1 MGWKEDWQEKNRQKR
16 AQKEAVADVTY
27 RAYQQEREAQGFPSS
42 SVSKGND
49 IISAVQNG
57 INSLTQPKKEF
68 TWNMKTARQRLLE
81 LELPRENW
89 YSGEKPTTSE
99 ALAQI
104 WRIGQTDKEKASKL
118 YDSFQLFR
126 NDPTTAFYD
135 PYSQATNRKIADIT
149 KYGIDVSGGINDD
162 WFKKNAYLMN
172 YYTYGSTNNPLGTAK
187 SRSKE
192 QNAAALYYDLL
203 QDEEKTKKAENE
215 WQALQDE
222 VRYWTGRKDL
232 NLTDQEILNRIDWNN
247 YKTLSSMDESRENGA
262 PIALNRAVGYSRDNL
277 YGIIW
282 EERNGQE
289 NGNIANDAVKYRLGA
304 GNGYEENAE
313 ARARRDASNAEYYN
327 PYWNGIASD
336 DMNETAL
343 YFGTDR
349 FDQDWID
356 SHRYIMNGNDETA
369 KREYLKVVAAEE
381 TTRKAEEEIKTLQDR
396 VDSYIKLGITDPGKI
411 LDGILDA
418 DEYNDEPAL
427 STLKKIDESLGDYKM
442 LNTTRALQYSYRDL
456 KREVER
462 RCEEEKNKMPSYQF
476 AKDVEKQYGA
486 GHMVPPSQVQNDTD
500 RTNIVHEKTSEDA
513 VNEARDRNIQENAET
528 IRSTGTPEEKV
539 VYGTAAS
546 STYNRDVGDISNTLT
561 SVPVSGQTAADT
573 ALNSATSYAN
583 KNYAGARSTL
593 NQWNTLQEALDAI
606 DAQIAAIFGT
616 EEEEKKPKASVDMS
630 KVVGKTAAG
639 GAQEQPMGKPGE
651 SMSVTKDEKTAI
663 QNWLKDQPAN
673 GMVQLTER
681 DWQFLPQET
690 KDRYIDAA
698 RAERER
704 YEGLDTDAQDE
715 LRKLEYQRNQ
725 IVEQMNGMEG
735 AKAAAEDQVKKTREM
750 FDEYLNICEMNGVEP
765 VDIGQYYADVD
776 LLAGIMDTYTPLE
789 YSAMTVFEAAVQAGE
804 MDNASLQE
812 VAKATKADLEDK
824 LQILQGAIDR
834 VGESVTAT
842 NAQRNNLKWEE
853 EGLIRT
859 IKDCDDFL
867 LEGNADFFKV
877 SAAGMEKAR
886 DAWKNGYRFGST
898 KVADYTELDRAVAD
912 KDWVELVMSDP
923 TEGGTKYY
931 QTYWMTDAERARY
944 FYYRETQGEEAAR
957 DYYERLN
964 DDTYGVLSVRRG
976 EFEEEGARRMAE
988 EYPVLANALKVV
1000 TSEGK
1005 AVGGIVS
1012 MYNILTGKQVS
1023 NYSQYNKAIRTNN
1036 IVAQTS
1042 KEKIAKTFEG
1052 HPTLAKIA
1060 DGAYDVVSMGLE
1072 SGWNSLLMGPL
1083 VSAFSGAKAA
1093 SFIGKF
1099 GLSASSALV
1108 GAAPMAAGAMG
1119 DTILDVLDRGGTPEQ
1134 AAMMGGVTFFSEI
1147 VSEAISLDNII
1158 GAFHDSQITGASFK
1172 GLLFNAAKS
1181 FITEG
1186 SEELLSGA
1194 IDQWADDV
1202 IMDELSKRRE
1212 MINDLVLNQGYDQQE
1227 AEAKVAQQLVND
1239 ILKEGLLGGLGG
1251 TFGTATSYGLGAVT
1265 NTASKLSQR
1274 SDINKQFKGGGRL
1287 VENMVKE
1294 TDAKVQTAEANYS
1307 QAEEAAANARKA
1319 ANDTSLTAEEQQAA
1333 AAEADRLEQEAA
1345 NAKAELD
1352 TAQQEKEQATVD
1364 RNKWNALREGA
1375 IAFHEDYQA
1384 MQQAEA
1390 IAQEA
1395 KGTKNETRRRKDADK
1410 AREKYEKSKSE
1421 FKKQYSDMA
1430 ESGIAEQLGIKAEDL
1445 EADPVE
1451 AAEAVFEAENVTE
1464 TAEESTEAPAE
1475 EVTAPNAEQ
1484 ATIEEKQPLTQEE
1497 RERALQK
1504 VEQLETEA
1512 RQAEEEAAQARK
1524 QAENAKLAAE
1534 RDGSEEAQAAVQYGE
1549 QKAQEAEANA
1559 RRLREEADSV
1569 REKTEARIAE
1579 DERRAEGRAQN
1590 EAAGQIG
1597 QETEETAQ
1605 QPRQNR
1611 FGIAVNEAEAQRLTN
1626 DLTALNSTDGYD
1638 QSAATAAVAAV
1649 LADSA
1654 EGTQG
1659 STAAQHMM
1667 EEYGADKVISG
1678 IKKILDAAVNRAGI
1692 ALSDAKN
1699 AIVTAY
1705 LNNGGIAHAMLG
1717 KMLEGELTTDGLAQ
1731 MVAAAQQEAADPNVQ
1746 ASLRAQDREN
1756 RISQR
1761 AKELAGNDQSQ
1772 AVAKAKEAVSSI
1784 KEKASNLRSM
1794 MNDLRTKYDNAGEY
1808 IWQLTQEYCKLSA
1821 EGKQDAADSV
1831 GNQRNN
1837 AYKQR
1842 ASLKDSFNKAAQEFV
1857 DAQNA
1862 LKKAMEDL
1870 RSARQQRENE
1880 LRAQAI
1886 AEIDAEDAAA
1896 AQAMAEQQ
1904 AAEQALAQAVMEQ
1917 GNTAEDTTL
1926 QETAEETANEAEQAA
1941 GSTEAANGNRMLYD
1955 YLTENPDRVS
1965 ITESEI
1971 REMLGD
1977 RMTPEIETFLQ
1988 SRHKNPNFT
1997 DQTPMFT
2004 DNIADMLEDSAEP
2017 ATSLESEQSAEEFD
2031 NGVPV
2036 DSILVSDKADIEPPK
2051 GRKGQ
2056 LVTGQQIIKD
2066 LTDVLGMTNDS
2077 RLKKYLRGKR
2087 KRTAGYTY
2095 QNGVTHTRYTQDA
2108 KTAMHEIGHN
2118 LDLILGMKDWVAN
2131 WGSLAQNYA
2140 EQISPTFLENYKEE
2154 QRPGELMAEFTRIWT
2169 QSRDAAVSL
2178 AGENF
2183 VSSFEKA
2190 LKEKGWLK
2198 PMQEASVRLQAW
2210 EEEGSLER
2218 ARAMIDL
2225 DVKKM
2230 TEKMNVS
2237 KARSLIADHTLPL
2250 QKITDAYEK
2259 AKGEVKPSDDART
2272 LFLAMP
2278 SMVANLTEQCLH
2290 NTLVDMYGVP
2300 VKNKAG
2306 EEYGSLS
2313 DITQAIQKSEERDFN
2328 TYLLARLDLDRKKY
2342 GKGLYPVDLETGR
2355 EKVNSKENIAKL
2367 EAQYP
2372 HFKET
2377 AEKLYDWYD
2386 AFCQT
2391 WLVDSGLKTQNEF
2404 DALRALYPNY
2414 VPLHEA
2420 GKDGSGNGQKRT
2432 DSDPSNVLKR
2442 AYKSDVDKY
2451 NPVMGIVENIQQYVF
2466 AAKQVEALRAWN
2478 FQMKTLLREHAD
2490 IGAIAEP
2497 AQHDMVSE
2505 NYKNAKL
2512 AVGERVASVLAKQ
2525 VGGEQITEDEAIE
2538 IMKAIA
2544 ESPDIGFRVSDR
2556 ATGNDVI
2563 NIPLIGGGFA
2573 SWTVYDPQVLKALT
2587 MPKPGGRQYKF
2598 ARAIAGLTRFL
2609 SANATSRSLKFSGQ
2623 NMFSDMET
2631 AAATGKTGYGNLA
2644 KDVAAGLRP
2653 VHTVNQLRG
2662 MFELLGN
2669 MIADSSFG
2677 EKHGMT
2683 PSETYQWFQK
2693 YGMAGNRYAFRE
2705 GKTQQ
2710 EIRDSLYS
2718 GKGSITKKNPLS
2730 LLGKFVVPVEK
2741 LGEFGESLTRWNA
2754 FAHSGYDMNSYDGLL
2769 AAGRAS
2775 REATVDFSKYGAAAD
2790 SPAYKGLTAA
2800 IPFLNAQIQG
2810 IDKTVDT
2817 LKEIK
2822 DDPYRRTVLLSR
2834 MAANSILGGAIVAAF
2849 RKIAWD
2855 DDDEIA
2861 YKDLTDYEK
2870 TKYTHWFR
2878 TADGKWIKTKRS
2890 QDVVLQAA
2898 DLIGEFIGETS
2909 TGYEGDALGDLA
2921 AGAMEVVK
2929 NGMISTGT
2937 VIQPMIDALN
2947 GQTWYGGDTDS
2958 YTDKTMS
2965 KTARYGVDTSKA
2977 ARMLST
2983 ITFGAVSPKA
2993 AEYALNQYLGSAGSL
3008 GTAIFDSIAQ
3018 SVDDKRVNASHLFN
3032 WLKDD
3037 VIGGYIVDPVY
3048 SNKVST
3054 AFYTGKENLE
3064 QVIAEAGQGKNQLL
3078 RYDLTQDELNEA
3090 LAAAEALTNKGG
3102 IVYEASKE
3110 YSSLKKEYN
3119 RIMDPENTMTQAQKE
3134 EQARQIRS
3142 QMNHALLDAN
3152 TAMGDYWNRYGYP
3165 NPVVQTVMTTL
3176 DIFTNA
3182 KGVPEETENFNT
3194 AQYMQSAEKAVGEA
3208 FSGDMNASY
3217 MKRSVSV
3224 YEETGNA
3231 KALPSPSAKDS
3242 TFSYKKTE
3250 YKLSD
3255 GDYNAY
3261 LNAYRKTYK
3270 DTIDAYRKWDTLSDD
3285 DKLKALDSADRKAH
3299 EAGKEAWLKKKG
3311 IIK

>member
-1 MGWKEDWQEKNRQKR
+1 MTKEEEERKRQVDALVKMG
-16 AQKEAVADVTY
+16 
-27 RAYQQEREAQGFPSS
+27 QQALTKIFTPKQQTREAQTVLPSS
-42 SVSKGND
+42 SVSKGNNSFTQGIVD
-49 IISAVQNG
+49 TVSSWFSPQKTTTQDGMTVKPKSAY
-57 INSLTQPKKEF
+57 
-68 TWNMKTARQRLLE
+68 QRLME
-81 LELPRENW
+81 TPIRTKW
-89 YSGEKPTTSE
+89 YSGDQPTASE
-99 ALAQI
+99 TLAQI
-104 WRIGQTDKEKASKL
+104 YRVS
-118 YDSFQLFR
+118 R
-126 NDPTTAFYD
+126 NDTEKRNNLYNQFLQLQNDKSSIYYN
-135 PYSQATNRKIADIT
+135 PYTQPTNRKIAEIAS
-149 KYGIDVSGGINDD
+149 YGIDVSGGINDE
-162 WFKKNAYLMN
+162 WFKNNAYLMN
-172 YYTYGSTNNPLGTAK
+172 YYRMGSSDNPLGTAK
-187 SRSKE
+187 KASKLE
-192 QNAAALYYDLL
+192 NAASLYYQLL
-203 QDEEKTKKAENE
+203 QDEKDTKAVESE

-222 VRYWTGRKDL
+222 VKYWTNRKDL
-232 NLTDQEILNRIDWNN
+232 NLTDEEILNKINWNN
-247 YKTLSSMDESRENGA
+247 YKNLQKLDERADEYGA
-262 PIALNRAVGYSRDNL
+262 PISLNRGTTYSKDNL
-277 YGIIW
+277 YGVIW
-282 EERNGQE
+282 NARNGTNANVQTAAVQRHLGQGTGYRE
-289 NGNIANDAVKYRLGA
+289 DADVRARHDFSNRDYYDPYWTGVASDRMNDAA
-304 GNGYEENAE
+304 
-313 ARARRDASNAEYYN
+313 
-327 PYWNGIASD
+327 
-336 DMNETAL
+336 M
-343 YFGTDR
+343 YFGVDK
-349 FDQDWID
+349 FDKDWLD
-356 SHRYIMNGNDETA
+356 KNAYIMNGNDETA
-369 KREYLKVVAAEE
+369 KNYYRRVYDAEQN
-381 TTRKAEEEIKTLQDR
+381 TLKAEEEIKLLQDR
-396 VDSYIKLGITDPGKI
+396 VDSYLKLGITDPEKI

-418 DEYNDEPAL
+418 DDINGEPAL
-427 STLKKIDESLGDYKM
+427 NTLKKIDESLRSGDM
-442 LNTTRALQYSYRDL
+442 LDTTRALQYSYNDL

-462 RCEEEKNKMPSYQF
+462 RCEEEKSKQPSYQF
-476 AKDVEKQYGA
+476 AKDVEKQYGS
-486 GHMVPPSQVQNDTD
+486 GHMVPPSQVQNDPD

-546 STYNRDVGDISNTLT
+546 STYNRDVGDINNTLT
-561 SVPVSGQTAADT
+561 SVPVSGQTAADA

-583 KNYAGARSTL
+583 KNYSGARSTL

-606 DAQIAAIFGT
+606 DAQISAIFGT
-616 EEEEKKPKASVDMS
+616 EEEAKPKASVDMS

-859 IKDCDDFL
+859 IKDCEDFL

-988 EYPVLANALKVV
+988 EYPILANALKVV
-1000 TSEGK
+1000 TSEGR

-1012 MYNILTGKQVS
+1012 MYNLLTGKQVS

-1042 KEKIAKTFEG
+1042 KEKIAKTFED
-1052 HPTLAKIA
+1052 HPTLAMIA
-1060 DGAYDVVSMGLE
+1060 DGAYDVMSMGLE
-1072 SGWNSLLMGPL
+1072 SGWNGLLMGPL
-1083 VSAFSGAKAA
+1083 VSVFSGAKAA

-1099 GLSASSALV
+1099 GLSASGALI

-1158 GAFHDSQITGASFK
+1158 GAFYDSKMTGASFK
-1172 GLLFNAAKS
+1172 NLLLNSAKS

-1265 NTASKLSQR
+1265 NTANKLSQR

-1395 KGTKNETRRRKDADK
+1395 KGTKNETQRRKDADK

-1430 ESGIAEQLGIKAEDL
+1430 ESGIAEQLGITAQDIES
-1445 EADPVE
+1445 DPVE

-1464 TAEESTEAPAE
+1464 TAEESTEAPDE

-1484 ATIEEKQPLTQEE
+1484 AAIEEKP
-1497 RERALQK
+1497 
-1504 VEQLETEA
+1504 
-1512 RQAEEEAAQARK
+1512 
-1524 QAENAKLAAE
+1524 
-1534 RDGSEEAQAAVQYGE
+1534 
-1549 QKAQEAEANA
+1549 
-1559 RRLREEADSV
+1559 RL
-1569 REKTEARIAE
+1569 
-1579 DERRAEGRAQN
+1579 
-1590 EAAGQIG
+1590 
-1597 QETEETAQ
+1597 
-1605 QPRQNR
+1605 NR

-1678 IKKILDAAVNRAGI
+1678 IKKVLDAAVNRAGI

-1772 AVAKAKEAVSSI
+1772 AVAKAKEAVFSI
-1784 KEKASNLRSM
+1784 KEKISNLRST
-1794 MNDLRTKYDNAGEY
+1794 MNDLRAKYDQAGKY
-1808 IWQLTQEYCKLSA
+1808 NWQLTQEYCKLSA
-1821 EGKQDAADSV
+1821 DGKQDAADSV

-1857 DAQNA
+1857 DALNA
-1862 LKKAMEDL
+1862 LKKATEDL

-1880 LRAQAI
+1880 LRQQAI

-1904 AAEQALAQAVMEQ
+1904 AAEAAI
-1917 GNTAEDTTL
+1917 
-1926 QETAEETANEAEQAA
+1926 AEQAA
-1941 GSTEAANGNRMLYD
+1941 AQAIEDGDVQEPAVIEETAAETAAEETQDGNRMLYD
-1955 YLTENPDRVS
+1955 FLTNDPERLS

-1971 REMLGD
+1971 RGMLGD
-1977 RMTPEIETFLQ
+1977 RMTPEIENFLQ
-1988 SRHKNPNFT
+1988 ARHKNPNFT

-2036 DSILVSDKADIEPPK
+2036 DSVLVTDRAEIEPPK

-2140 EQISPTFLENYKEE
+2140 EQISPTFLENYKKE

-2169 QSRDAAVSL
+2169 QSRDAAVNL

-2250 QKITDAYEK
+2250 QKITDAFEK
-2259 AKGEVKPSDDART
+2259 AKGKVKPSDDART

-2355 EKVNSKENIAKL
+2355 EKVNSKENIARL

-2372 HFKET
+2372 HFRET
-2377 AEKLYDWYD
+2377 AEKLYDWYN

-2391 WLVDSGLKTQNEF
+2391 WLVDSGLKTQDEF
-2404 DALRALYPNY
+2404 DALRTIYPNY
-2414 VPLHEA
+2414 VPLHET
-2420 GKDGSGNGQKRT
+2420 GKEGSGNGQKRT

-2451 NPVMGIVENIQQYVF
+2451 NPVMGIVENIQQYVL

-2478 FQMKTLLREHAD
+2478 YQMKTLLREHAD
-2490 IGAIAEP
+2490 VGAIAEP

-2525 VGGEQITEDEAIE
+2525 VGGEQITEDDAIE

-2563 NIPLIGGGFA
+2563 NIPLRDGGFA

-2587 MPKPGGRQYKF
+2587 MAKPGGRQYKF

-2631 AAATGKTGYGNLA
+2631 AAATQKTGYNNLI
-2644 KDVAAGLRP
+2644 KDIAAGLRP

-2669 MIADSSFG
+2669 MVADSSFG

-2683 PSETYQWFQK
+2683 PSETYEWFKK

-2718 GKGSITKKNPLS
+2718 GKGSISKKNPLS

-2977 ARMLST
+2977 ARILST

-3090 LAAAEALTNKGG
+3090 LAAAEALTSKGG
-3102 IVYEASKE
+3102 IVYEASKK
-3110 YSSLKKEYN
+3110 YSNLKKEYN
-3119 RIMDPENTMTQAQKE
+3119 KIMDPENTMTQAQKE
-3134 EQARQIRS
+3134 DQARQIRS
-3142 QMNHALLDAN
+3142 RMNHALLDAN

-3165 NPVVQTVMTTL
+3165 NPVVQTVMNTL

-3182 KGVPEETENFNT
+3182 KGIPEETENFNT

-3231 KALPSPSAKDS
+3231 KALPSPSAKDG

-3255 GDYNAY
+3255 GDYDAY

-3270 DTIDAYRKWDTLSDD
+3270 DTIDAYRKWDTLSEDE
-3285 DKLKALDSADRKAH
+3285 KLKALDSADRKAH

-3311 IIK
+3311 IIKK